1 MGIDRCN
8 IGVGMQNW
16 DKPEMVMPMIERFS
30 KLIPEL

>member
-30 KLIPEL
+30 KLIPDL